1 MSFLCTTYV
10 VCSCVYFHRCFVD
23 KKWHVLAYVCF
34 FPGNIGKEKG
44 MMCYLKE
51 ENIVIYYTE
60 RDCLLGSHGRHEMT
74 KSGSAI
80 KKCHNINSITRIKR
94 RMLCLCFSTFDF
106 ASMDTILRS
115 KQSLLTKKK
124 LLLIMRLWCLFQNL
138 TFP

>member
-1 MSFLCTTYV
+1 MYYI
-10 VCSCVYFHRCFVD
+10 CSCMYLHRSFVD

-60 RDCLLGSHGRHEMT
+60 RKDCLLGSHGRHEMT

-80 KKCHNINSITRIKR
+80 KKCHNIVSLEKKDE
-94 RMLCLCFSTFDF
+94 CFVF
-106 ASMDTILRS
+106 AF
-115 KQSLLTKKK
+115 QLLI
-124 LLLIMRLWCLFQNL
+124 LLLWTQNL
-138 TFP
+138 EE